1 MIRRTRRR
9 GVAAVVAAW
18 ACGLALLVAAPIALP
33 ATVAPAPSA
42 SAANA
47 SDWNAG
53 NIIDDA
59 VFYDGNAMSAGE
71 IQGFLND
78 KVRNCQAG
86 YTCLKDYRQNTDNR
100 PADKYCNGYSGAPN
114 ESAATIIDKVAR
126 SCGISQ
132 KSLLVLLQKEQGL
145 VTSTAPSAWNYS
157 AATGQGCPDTA
168 PCDASTQ
175 GFFYQVYYGARQFEV
190 YRLNPTWW
198 GYQAGRWNNILYN
211 PNGGCGTQ
219 RVYIEN
225 QATAGLYIYTPYV
238 PNQAALNNLY
248 GTGDGCSAYGNR
260 NFWRTFTDWFGST
273 RSGGNPFGYIDQV
286 EAYPGGIRVRG
297 WAIDPNTT
305 DPIQVHAYLGSV
317 GTVLT
322 ADGDRPD
329 VSDAYPGSGSR
340 HGFDARIPAPSG
352 GSGTVCLYAINTGP
366 GSNVTLGCREMPF
379 YSGSPVGAVDSVQV
393 ASGSVTIAGWALDPD
408 TADSIAVHAYVDGAG
423 TAILRADQDRPD
435 LATHYPVHGTAHGYR
450 ATVKVPLGAQ
460 TLCLYGID
468 SGRDDNTTLGC
479 RSIMIPAAKDVGRAP
494 IGNLE
499 SVAVVGSTA
508 RVTGW
513 AIDPDTSQP
522 IPLHIYVAGAGRA
535 FTANRDRPDVAAT
548 YPPYGAA
555 HGFDEVVD
563 LPPGDSTVCA
573 YAINTAGANTT
584 LGCRSVTSTDQ
595 GRAPIGN
602 FESATVS
609 GRTATVTGWAID
621 PDTIRPISVKISV
634 DGKVIQVTAQDS
646 RPDVG
651 AAYPT
656 YGPMHGFSRTVDI
669 PVGPSTVCIAAV
681 NSAGPDS
688 DLGCRTVTTRDE
700 GRAPIGSLD
709 EVSVSGTTL
718 TVRGWAIDPDTARPI
733 DVHVYVGA
741 NGGAV
746 PANLNRPDVG
756 AAYPAYGASHG
767 FQTTGTIP
775 PGSSRVCVYAIN
787 TAGPNPLLGCRDVT
801 VSAAG

>member
-78 KVRNCQAG
+78 KVRNCQSG

-273 RSGGNPFGYIDQV
+273 RVQGNPFGNI
-286 EAYPGGIRVRG
+286 EAIQPVVGGFRVAG
-297 WAIDPNTT
+297 WAIDPDTSNPIDVHVYAGTSGTPTTANIARPDVAGVYPDSGPNHGFDLTVPSPPGQSVNVCAYAINAAGVGNGSNTLLGCQQLAPVSGT
-305 DPIQVHAYLGSV
+305 PIGSFDTATAVEGGVRFTGWAADPDTASPITVHAYIGDA
-317 GTVLT
+317 GNALT
-322 ADGDRPD
+322 ADATRPD
-329 VSDAYPGSGSR
+329 LAGPLQSLGTA
-340 HGFDARIPAPSG
+340 HGFDRTF
-352 GSGTVCLYAINTGP
+352 GTVPGTYQACTYALN
-366 GSNVTLGCREMPF
+366 
-379 YSGSPVGAVDSVQV
+379 VGAGANVAMGCKSVTVAPLPERGRTPIGVLEQV
-393 ASGSVTIAGWALDPD
+393 AVAGTTANVAGWALDPD
-408 TADSIAVHAYVDGAG
+408 THLPIPVHIYVGSVGKAY
-423 TAILRADQDRPD
+423 TAD
-435 LATHYPVHGTAHGYR
+435 LAR
-450 ATVKVPLGAQ
+450 A
-460 TLCLYGID
+460 
-468 SGRDDNTTLGC
+468 
-479 RSIMIPAAKDVGRAP
+479 DVGRAWP
-494 IGNLE
+494 SYGPNHGFSENVDLPYGTSNVCAYALNTKPGANLLLGCTSVTITPPPRSAPPFGNVE
-499 SVAVVGSTA
+499 VIEDRSGSVHVG
-508 RVTGW
+508 GW
-513 AIDPDTSQP
+513 ALDPDTDQP
-522 IPLHIYVAGAGRA
+522 IRVHVYIGQNGVAQ
-535 FTANRDRPDVAAT
+535 TANLSRPDVA
-548 YPPYGAA
+548 
-555 HGFDEVVD
+555 
-563 LPPGDSTVCA
+563 
-573 YAINTAGANTT
+573 
-584 LGCRSVTSTDQ
+584 
-595 GRAPIGN
+595 
-602 FESATVS
+602 SAF
-609 GRTATVTGWAID
+609 
-621 PDTIRPISVKISV
+621 
-634 DGKVIQVTAQDS
+634 GK
-646 RPDVG
+646 
-651 AAYPT
+651 
-656 YGPMHGFSRTVDI
+656 
-669 PVGPSTVCIAAV
+669 
-681 NSAGPDS
+681 
-688 DLGCRTVTTRDE
+688 
-700 GRAPIGSLD
+700 
-709 EVSVSGTTL
+709 
-718 TVRGWAIDPDTARPI
+718 
-733 DVHVYVGA
+733 
-741 NGGAV
+741 
-746 PANLNRPDVG
+746 
-756 AAYPAYGASHG
+756 GASHG
-767 FQTTGTIP
+767 FDATLPAPVGKNQ
-775 PGSSRVCVYAIN
+775 VCVYAIN
-787 TAGPNPLLGCRDVT
+787 DGVGDNTLLSCREVT
-801 VSAAG
+801 VTP